1 MIRRKLIYFRRIR
14 GRPSLRNTSRLKL

>member
-1 MIRRKLIYFRRIR
+1 MTRRKLIYFRRIR